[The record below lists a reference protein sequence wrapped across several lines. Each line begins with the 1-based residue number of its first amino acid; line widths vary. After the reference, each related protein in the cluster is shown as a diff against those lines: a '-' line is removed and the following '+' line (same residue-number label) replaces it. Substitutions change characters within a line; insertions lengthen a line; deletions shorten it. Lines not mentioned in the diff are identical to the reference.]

1 MKSDSTTEVRDA
13 SYMLPVI
20 PLPGKVIFPGSNT
33 PLNVVRK
40 TGVLAVKHA
49 LEADKV
55 VLLLNQ
61 KNKDTDSPS
70 MEDFHAVGTIADVV
84 DSYDPGDDSIRIAV
98 EGSSRGEVL
107 KLVEDDGF
115 FLAEVRIPDEESL
128 SPEDANSLMRKA
140 IKRLER
146 YVRTGK
152 QSSSETLVIVRKEVD
167 PGKLADYIASS
178 IIGSQSERLQQVLD
192 TVDPIERIR
201 LVNQFLDEELDVL
214 ELDRK
219 IDSKVRK
226 SIEKTHKEF
235 YLQEKMKEIQKEL
248 GRGDNP
254 SEIEELREKIEKA
267 NASEEAKEKAEKELN
282 RLQQM
287 PPMSAEFGVIRTY
300 LDWILSLPWDERTTS
315 KFNIQQAEEIL
326 NEDHYGLEKPK
337 ERILEYLAVM
347 KLVEKVKGPILCF
360 VGPPGVGKTSLGK
373 SVARSTDRN
382 FIRMSLGGVRDESE
396 IRGHRRTYIGSMPGR
411 IIQGICDAKS
421 KNPLFLLDEIDKMG
435 SDFRGDPAS
444 ALLEVLDPE
453 QNDTF
458 RDHYLDVAFDLSE
471 VMFIT
476 TANTKM
482 SIPPPLLDRMEVI
495 ELAGYTEYEK
505 SRIANQFLIPK
516 QVESHG
522 LKQDSLSFS
531 DTAISQIINKY
542 TREAG
547 VRNLEREVTAICR
560 RVAKKIAVSDDESEQ
575 SQIDLDN
582 LQFQIDLDNL
592 TDYLGPEKFTR
603 RKAEEHDEI
612 GVATGMVYT
621 QVGGDIIAIEAT
633 TMRGK
638 GDLTLT
644 GQLGDV
650 MKESAQTALAYI
662 QSRSEALDLPDDF
675 NFSDNSIHIHVPEGA
690 VPKEGP
696 SAGIT
701 IATAMISALTGKE
714 VRSDIAMTG
723 EITLRGRVLPIGG
736 LKEKVLAAH
745 RNNIGNVIIPE
756 ENDKDLSEIPEE
768 ILGGLHFHKVED
780 MAQVLDLAF
789 RKSNASGQVSSN

>member
-1 MKSDSTTEVRDA
+1 MKSDSAIEVRDA
-13 SYMLPVI
+13 SFTLPVI
-20 PLPGKVIFPGSNT
+20 PLPGKVIFPGLNT
-33 PLNVVRK
+33 PLNVVRE
-40 TGVLAVKHA
+40 TGVLAVKYA
-49 LEADKV
+49 LDTDRV

-61 KNKDTDSPS
+61 KNKDTESPS

-107 KLVEDDGF
+107 KLVEDNGF
-115 FLAEVRIPDEESL
+115 FSAEVCVPA
-128 SPEDANSLMRKA
+128 EDSSSSDDASSLMRKA
-140 IKRLER
+140 IKLLER
-146 YVRTGK
+146 YVRISK
-152 QSSSETLVIVRKEVD
+152 QSSSEALVIVRKEVD
-167 PGKLADYIASS
+167 PGKLADYIASL

-192 TVDPIERIR
+192 TIDPIERIR
-201 LVNQFLDEELDVL
+201 LVNQFLDEELDIL

-254 SEIEELREKIEKA
+254 SEIDDLREQIEKA
-267 NASEEAKEKAEKELN
+267 DMSEEAKEKSEKELN

-300 LDWILSLPWDERTTS
+300 LDWILSLPWDKRTTS
-315 KFNIQQAEEIL
+315 KFDIQQAEEIL

-347 KLVEKVKGPILCF
+347 KLVDKVKGPILCF

-421 KNPLFLLDEIDKMG
+421 KNPLFLLDEVDKMG

-458 RDHYLDVAFDLSE
+458 RDHYLDTAFDLSE

-482 SIPPPLLDRMEVI
+482 SIPPPLLDRMEII

-505 SRIANQFLIPK
+505 SKIANQFLIPK

-522 LKQDSLSFS
+522 LRKDSVSFS
-531 DTAISQIINKY
+531 DTSISEIINKY

-547 VRNLEREVTAICR
+547 VRNLEREVTTVCR
-560 RVAKKIAVSDDESEQ
+560 RVAKKIAVGNDKSEQ
-575 SQIDLDN
+575 FPVDS
-582 LQFQIDLDNL
+582 DNL

-662 QSRSEALDLPDDF
+662 QSRSKSLNLPDDY

-768 ILGGLHFHKVED
+768 IRGGLRFHKVD
-780 MAQVLDLAF
+780 HMTQVLDLAF

>member
-1 MKSDSTTEVRDA
+1 MKSDSAIEVRDA
-13 SYMLPVI
+13 SFTLPVI
-20 PLPGKVIFPGSNT
+20 PLPGKVIFPGLNT
-33 PLNVVRK
+33 PLNVVRE
-40 TGVLAVKHA
+40 TGVLAVKYA
-49 LEADKV
+49 LDTDRV

-61 KNKDTDSPS
+61 KNKDTESPS

-107 KLVEDDGF
+107 KLVEDNGF
-115 FLAEVRIPDEESL
+115 FSAEVRVPA
-128 SPEDANSLMRKA
+128 EDSSSSDDASSLMRKA
-140 IKRLER
+140 IKLLER
-146 YVRTGK
+146 YVRTSK
-152 QSSSETLVIVRKEVD
+152 QSSSEALVVVRKEVD
-167 PGKLADYIASS
+167 PGKLADYIASL

-192 TVDPIERIR
+192 TIDPIERIR
-201 LVNQFLDEELDVL
+201 LVNQFLDEELDIL

-254 SEIEELREKIEKA
+254 SEIDDLREQIEKA
-267 NASEEAKEKAEKELN
+267 DMSEEAKEKSEKELN

-300 LDWILSLPWDERTTS
+300 LDWILSLPWDKRTTS
-315 KFNIQQAEEIL
+315 KFDIQQAEEIL

-347 KLVEKVKGPILCF
+347 KLVDKVKGPILCF

-421 KNPLFLLDEIDKMG
+421 KNPLFLLDEVDKMG

-458 RDHYLDVAFDLSE
+458 RDHYLDTAFDLSE

-482 SIPPPLLDRMEVI
+482 SIPPPLLDRMEII

-522 LKQDSLSFS
+522 LRKDSVSFS
-531 DTAISQIINKY
+531 DTSISEIINKY

-547 VRNLEREVTAICR
+547 VRNLEREVTTVCR
-560 RVAKKIAVSDDESEQ
+560 RVAKKIAVGNDKSEQ
-575 SQIDLDN
+575 
-582 LQFQIDLDNL
+582 FQVDSDNL

-662 QSRSEALDLPDDF
+662 QSRSESLDLPDDY

-745 RNNIGNVIIPE
+745 RNNIGHVIIPE

-768 ILGGLHFHKVED
+768 IRGGLHFHKVD
-780 MAQVLDLAF
+780 HMTQVLDLAF

>member
-1 MKSDSTTEVRDA
+1 MTSDSAIEVRDA
-13 SYMLPVI
+13 SYTLPVI

-33 PLNVVRK
+33 PLNVVRE
-40 TGVLAVKHA
+40 TGVLAVKYA
-49 LEADKV
+49 LDTDRV

-61 KNKDTDSPS
+61 KNKDTESPS

-107 KLVEDDGF
+107 KLVEDNGF
-115 FLAEVRIPDEESL
+115 FSAEVWVPA
-128 SPEDANSLMRKA
+128 EDSSSSDDASSLMRKA
-140 IKRLER
+140 IKLLER
-146 YVRTGK
+146 YVRTSK
-152 QSSSETLVIVRKEVD
+152 QSSSEALVVVRKEVD
-167 PGKLADYIASS
+167 PGKLADYIASL

-192 TVDPIERIR
+192 TIDPIERIR
-201 LVNQFLDEELDVL
+201 LVNQFLDEELDIL

-254 SEIEELREKIEKA
+254 SEIEDLREQIEKA
-267 NASEEAKEKAEKELN
+267 DMSEEAKEKAEKELN

-300 LDWILSLPWDERTTS
+300 LDWILSLPWDKRTTS
-315 KFNIQQAEEIL
+315 KFDIQQAEEIL

-347 KLVEKVKGPILCF
+347 KLVDKVKGPILCF

-421 KNPLFLLDEIDKMG
+421 KNPLFLLDEVDKMG

-444 ALLEVLDPE
+444 ALLEVLDHE

-458 RDHYLDVAFDLSE
+458 RDHYLDIAFDLSE

-482 SIPPPLLDRMEVI
+482 SIPPPLLDRMEII

-522 LKQDSLSFS
+522 LRKDSVSFS
-531 DTAISQIINKY
+531 DTSISEIINKY

-547 VRNLEREVTAICR
+547 VRNLEREVTTVCR
-560 RVAKKIAVSDDESEQ
+560 RVAKKIAVGNDKSEQ
-575 SQIDLDN
+575 
-582 LQFQIDLDNL
+582 FQVDSDNL

-603 RKAEEHDEI
+603 RKAEENDEI

-662 QSRSEALDLPDDF
+662 QSRSEFLDLPDDY

-701 IATAMISALTGKE
+701 IAIAMISALTGKE

-768 ILGGLHFHKVED
+768 IRGGLHFYKVD
-780 MAQVLDLAF
+780 HMTQVLDLAF

>member
-1 MKSDSTTEVRDA
+1 MKSDSAIEVRDA
-13 SYMLPVI
+13 SYTLPVI
-20 PLPGKVIFPGSNT
+20 PLPGKVIFPGLNT
-33 PLNVVRK
+33 PLNVVRE
-40 TGVLAVKHA
+40 TGVLAVKYA
-49 LEADKV
+49 LDTDRV

-61 KNKDTDSPS
+61 KNKDTESPS

-107 KLVEDDGF
+107 KLVEDNGF
-115 FLAEVRIPDEESL
+115 FSAEVCVPA
-128 SPEDANSLMRKA
+128 EDSSSSDDASSLMRKA
-140 IKRLER
+140 IKLLER
-146 YVRTGK
+146 YVRISK
-152 QSSSETLVIVRKEVD
+152 QSSSEALVIVRKEVD
-167 PGKLADYIASS
+167 PGKLADYIASL

-192 TVDPIERIR
+192 TIDPIERIR
-201 LVNQFLDEELDVL
+201 LVNQFLDEELDIL

-254 SEIEELREKIEKA
+254 SEIEDLREQIEKA
-267 NASEEAKEKAEKELN
+267 DMSEEAKEKSEKELN

-300 LDWILSLPWDERTTS
+300 LDWILSLPWDKRTTS
-315 KFNIQQAEEIL
+315 KFDIQQAEEIL

-347 KLVEKVKGPILCF
+347 KLVDKVKGPILCF

-421 KNPLFLLDEIDKMG
+421 KNPLFLLDEVDKMG

-458 RDHYLDVAFDLSE
+458 RDHYLDTAFDLSE

-482 SIPPPLLDRMEVI
+482 SIPPPLLDRMEII

-522 LKQDSLSFS
+522 LRKDSVSFS
-531 DTAISQIINKY
+531 DTSISEIINKY

-547 VRNLEREVTAICR
+547 VRNLEREVTTVCR
-560 RVAKKIAVSDDESEQ
+560 RVAKKIAVGNDKSEQ
-575 SQIDLDN
+575 
-582 LQFQIDLDNL
+582 FPVDLDNL

-662 QSRSEALDLPDDF
+662 QSRSKSLNLPDDY

-768 ILGGLHFHKVED
+768 IRGGLRFHKVD
-780 MAQVLDLAF
+780 HMTQVLDLAF

>member
-1 MKSDSTTEVRDA
+1 SGFFSAEVSVPAEDSSSSDDA
-13 SYMLPVI
+13 S
-20 PLPGKVIFPGSNT
+20 
-33 PLNVVRK
+33 
-40 TGVLAVKHA
+40 
-49 LEADKV
+49 
-55 VLLLNQ
+55 
-61 KNKDTDSPS
+61 
-70 MEDFHAVGTIADVV
+70 
-84 DSYDPGDDSIRIAV
+84 
-98 EGSSRGEVL
+98 
-107 KLVEDDGF
+107 
-115 FLAEVRIPDEESL
+115 
-128 SPEDANSLMRKA
+128 SLMRKA
-140 IKRLER
+140 IKLLER
-146 YVRTGK
+146 YVRTSK
-152 QSSSETLVIVRKEVD
+152 QSSSEALVIVRKEVD
-167 PGKLADYIASS
+167 PGKLADYIAGL

-192 TVDPIERIR
+192 TIDPIERIR
-201 LVNQFLDEELDVL
+201 LVNQFLDEELDIL

-254 SEIEELREKIEKA
+254 SEIDDLREQIEKA
-267 NASEEAKEKAEKELN
+267 DMSEEAKEKSEKELN

-300 LDWILSLPWDERTTS
+300 LDWILSLPWDKRTTS
-315 KFNIQQAEEIL
+315 KFDIQQAEEIL

-347 KLVEKVKGPILCF
+347 KLVDKVKGPILCF

-421 KNPLFLLDEIDKMG
+421 KNPLFLLDEVDKMG

-458 RDHYLDVAFDLSE
+458 RDHYLDTAFDLSE

-482 SIPPPLLDRMEVI
+482 SIPPPLLDRMEII

-505 SRIANQFLIPK
+505 SKIANQFLIPK

-522 LKQDSLSFS
+522 LRKDSVSFS
-531 DTAISQIINKY
+531 DTSISEIINKY

-547 VRNLEREVTAICR
+547 VRNLEREVTTVCR
-560 RVAKKIAVSDDESEQ
+560 RVAKKIAVGNDKSEQ
-575 SQIDLDN
+575 
-582 LQFQIDLDNL
+582 FPVDLDNL

-662 QSRSEALDLPDDF
+662 QSRSESLDLPDDY

-745 RNNIGNVIIPE
+745 RNNIGHVIIPE

-768 ILGGLHFHKVED
+768 IRGGLHFHKVD
-780 MAQVLDLAF
+780 HMTQVLDLAF

>member
-1 MKSDSTTEVRDA
+1 MKSDSAIEVRDA
-13 SYMLPVI
+13 SYTLPVI
-20 PLPGKVIFPGSNT
+20 PLPGKVIFPGLNT
-33 PLNVVRK
+33 PLNVVRE
-40 TGVLAVKHA
+40 TGVLAVKYA
-49 LEADKV
+49 LDTDRV

-61 KNKDTDSPS
+61 KNKDTESPS

-107 KLVEDDGF
+107 KLVEDSGF
-115 FLAEVRIPDEESL
+115 FSAEVSVPA
-128 SPEDANSLMRKA
+128 EDSSSSDDASSLMRKA
-140 IKRLER
+140 IKLLER
-146 YVRTGK
+146 YVRISK
-152 QSSSETLVIVRKEVD
+152 QSSSEALVIVRKEVD
-167 PGKLADYIASS
+167 PGKLADYIASL

-192 TVDPIERIR
+192 TIDPIERIR
-201 LVNQFLDEELDVL
+201 LVNQFLDEELDIL

-254 SEIEELREKIEKA
+254 SEIEDLREQIEKA
-267 NASEEAKEKAEKELN
+267 DMSEEAKEKSEKELN

-300 LDWILSLPWDERTTS
+300 LDWILSLPWDKRTTS
-315 KFNIQQAEEIL
+315 KFDIQQAEEIL

-347 KLVEKVKGPILCF
+347 KLVDKVKGPILCF

-421 KNPLFLLDEIDKMG
+421 KNPLFLLDEVDKMG

-458 RDHYLDVAFDLSE
+458 RDHYLDTAFDLSE

-482 SIPPPLLDRMEVI
+482 SIPPPLLDRMEII

-522 LKQDSLSFS
+522 LRKDSVSFS
-531 DTAISQIINKY
+531 DTSISEIINKY

-547 VRNLEREVTAICR
+547 VRNLEREVTTVCR
-560 RVAKKIAVSDDESEQ
+560 RVAKKIAVGNDKSEQ
-575 SQIDLDN
+575 
-582 LQFQIDLDNL
+582 FPVDLDNL

-662 QSRSEALDLPDDF
+662 QSRSKSLNLPDDY

-768 ILGGLHFHKVED
+768 IRGGLRFHKVD
-780 MAQVLDLAF
+780 HMTQVLDLAF

>member
-1 MKSDSTTEVRDA
+1 MKSDSAIEVRDA
-13 SYMLPVI
+13 SFTLPVI
-20 PLPGKVIFPGSNT
+20 PLPGKVIFPGLNT
-33 PLNVVRK
+33 PLNVVRE
-40 TGVLAVKHA
+40 TGVLAVKYA
-49 LEADKV
+49 LDTDRV

-61 KNKDTDSPS
+61 KNKDTESPS

-107 KLVEDDGF
+107 KLVEESGF
-115 FLAEVRIPDEESL
+115 FSAEVSVPA
-128 SPEDANSLMRKA
+128 EDSSSSDDASSLMRKA
-140 IKRLER
+140 IKLLER
-146 YVRTGK
+146 YVRISK
-152 QSSSETLVIVRKEVD
+152 QSSSEALVIVRKEVD
-167 PGKLADYIASS
+167 PGKLADYIASL

-192 TVDPIERIR
+192 TIDPIERIR
-201 LVNQFLDEELDVL
+201 LVNQFLDEELDIL

-254 SEIEELREKIEKA
+254 SEIEDLREQIEKA
-267 NASEEAKEKAEKELN
+267 DMSEEAKEKSEKELN

-300 LDWILSLPWDERTTS
+300 LDWILSLPWDKRTTS
-315 KFNIQQAEEIL
+315 KFDIQQAEEIL

-347 KLVEKVKGPILCF
+347 KLVDKVKGPILCF

-421 KNPLFLLDEIDKMG
+421 KNPLFLLDEVDKMG

-458 RDHYLDVAFDLSE
+458 RDHYLDTAFDLSE

-482 SIPPPLLDRMEVI
+482 SIPPPLLDRMEII

-505 SRIANQFLIPK
+505 SKIANQFLIPK

-522 LKQDSLSFS
+522 LRKDSVSFS
-531 DTAISQIINKY
+531 DTSISEIINKY

-547 VRNLEREVTAICR
+547 VRNLEREVTTVCR
-560 RVAKKIAVSDDESEQ
+560 RVAKKIAVGNDKSEQ
-575 SQIDLDN
+575 FPVDS
-582 LQFQIDLDNL
+582 DNL

-662 QSRSEALDLPDDF
+662 QSRSKSLDLPDDY

-745 RNNIGNVIIPE
+745 RNNIGHVIIPE

-768 ILGGLHFHKVED
+768 IRGGLRFHKVD
-780 MAQVLDLAF
+780 HMTQVLDLAF
-789 RKSNASGQVSSN
+789 RKGNASGQVSSN

>member
-1 MKSDSTTEVRDA
+1 MKSDSAIEVRDA
-13 SYMLPVI
+13 SFTLPVI
-20 PLPGKVIFPGSNT
+20 PLPGKVIFPGLNT
-33 PLNVVRK
+33 PLNVVRE
-40 TGVLAVKHA
+40 TGVLAVKYA
-49 LEADKV
+49 LDTDRV

-61 KNKDTDSPS
+61 KNKDTESPS

-107 KLVEDDGF
+107 KLVEDNGF
-115 FLAEVRIPDEESL
+115 FSAEVCVPA
-128 SPEDANSLMRKA
+128 EDSSSSDDASSLMRKA
-140 IKRLER
+140 IKLLER
-146 YVRTGK
+146 YVRISK
-152 QSSSETLVIVRKEVD
+152 QSSSEALVIVRKEVD
-167 PGKLADYIASS
+167 PGKLADYIAGL

-192 TVDPIERIR
+192 TIDPIERIR
-201 LVNQFLDEELDVL
+201 LVNQFLDEELDIL

-254 SEIEELREKIEKA
+254 SEIEDLREQIEKA
-267 NASEEAKEKAEKELN
+267 DMSEEAKEKSEKELN

-300 LDWILSLPWDERTTS
+300 LDWILSLPWDKRTTS
-315 KFNIQQAEEIL
+315 KFDIQQAEEIL

-347 KLVEKVKGPILCF
+347 KLVDKVKGPILCF

-421 KNPLFLLDEIDKMG
+421 KNPLFLLDEVDKMG

-458 RDHYLDVAFDLSE
+458 RDHYLDTAFDLSE

-482 SIPPPLLDRMEVI
+482 SIPPPLLDRMEII

-505 SRIANQFLIPK
+505 SKIANQFLIPK

-522 LKQDSLSFS
+522 LRKDSVSFS
-531 DTAISQIINKY
+531 DTSISEIINKY

-547 VRNLEREVTAICR
+547 VRNLEREVTTVCR
-560 RVAKKIAVSDDESEQ
+560 RVAKKIAVGNDKSEQ
-575 SQIDLDN
+575 FPVDS
-582 LQFQIDLDNL
+582 DNL

-662 QSRSEALDLPDDF
+662 QSRSKSLNLPDDY

-745 RNNIGNVIIPE
+745 RNNIDNVIIPE

-768 ILGGLHFHKVED
+768 IRGGLRFHKVD
-780 MAQVLDLAF
+780 HMTQVLDLAF

>member
-1 MKSDSTTEVRDA
+1 MKSDSAIEVRDA
-13 SYMLPVI
+13 SFTLPVI
-20 PLPGKVIFPGSNT
+20 PLPGKVIFPGLNT
-33 PLNVVRK
+33 PLNVVRE
-40 TGVLAVKHA
+40 TGVLAVKYA
-49 LEADKV
+49 LDTDRV

-61 KNKDTDSPS
+61 KNKDTESPS

-107 KLVEDDGF
+107 KLVEDNGF
-115 FLAEVRIPDEESL
+115 FSAEVCVPA
-128 SPEDANSLMRKA
+128 EDSSSSDDASSLMRKA
-140 IKRLER
+140 IKLLER
-146 YVRTGK
+146 YVRISK
-152 QSSSETLVIVRKEVD
+152 QSSSEALVIVRKEVD
-167 PGKLADYIASS
+167 PGKLADYIASL

-192 TVDPIERIR
+192 TIDPIERIR
-201 LVNQFLDEELDVL
+201 LVNQFLDEELDIL

-254 SEIEELREKIEKA
+254 SEIEDLREQIEKA
-267 NASEEAKEKAEKELN
+267 DMSEEAKEKSEKELN

-300 LDWILSLPWDERTTS
+300 LDWILSLPWDKRTTS
-315 KFNIQQAEEIL
+315 KFDIQQAEEIL

-347 KLVEKVKGPILCF
+347 KLVDKVKGPILCF

-421 KNPLFLLDEIDKMG
+421 KNPLFLLDEVDKMG

-458 RDHYLDVAFDLSE
+458 RDHYLDTAFDLSE

-482 SIPPPLLDRMEVI
+482 SIPPPLLDRMEII

-505 SRIANQFLIPK
+505 SKIANQFLIPK

-522 LKQDSLSFS
+522 LRKDSVSFS
-531 DTAISQIINKY
+531 DTSISEIINKY

-547 VRNLEREVTAICR
+547 VRNLEREVTTVCR
-560 RVAKKIAVSDDESEQ
+560 RVAKKIAVGNDKSEQ
-575 SQIDLDN
+575 
-582 LQFQIDLDNL
+582 FPVDLDNL

-662 QSRSEALDLPDDF
+662 QSRSKSLDLPDDY

-745 RNNIGNVIIPE
+745 RNNIDNVIIPE

-768 ILGGLHFHKVED
+768 IRGGLHFHKVD
-780 MAQVLDLAF
+780 HMTQVLDLAF

>member
-1 MKSDSTTEVRDA
+1 VPAEDSSSSDDA
-13 SYMLPVI
+13 S
-20 PLPGKVIFPGSNT
+20 
-33 PLNVVRK
+33 
-40 TGVLAVKHA
+40 
-49 LEADKV
+49 
-55 VLLLNQ
+55 
-61 KNKDTDSPS
+61 
-70 MEDFHAVGTIADVV
+70 
-84 DSYDPGDDSIRIAV
+84 
-98 EGSSRGEVL
+98 
-107 KLVEDDGF
+107 
-115 FLAEVRIPDEESL
+115 
-128 SPEDANSLMRKA
+128 SLMRKA
-140 IKRLER
+140 IKLLER
-146 YVRTGK
+146 YVRTSK
-152 QSSSETLVIVRKEVD
+152 QSSSEALVIVRKEVD
-167 PGKLADYIASS
+167 PGKLADYIAGL

-192 TVDPIERIR
+192 TIDPIERIR
-201 LVNQFLDEELDVL
+201 LVNQFLDEELDIL

-254 SEIEELREKIEKA
+254 SEIEDLREQIEKA
-267 NASEEAKEKAEKELN
+267 DMSEEAKEKSEKELN

-300 LDWILSLPWDERTTS
+300 LDWILSLPWDKRTTS
-315 KFNIQQAEEIL
+315 KFDIQQAEEIL

-347 KLVEKVKGPILCF
+347 KLVDKVKGPILCF

-421 KNPLFLLDEIDKMG
+421 KNPLFLLDEVDKMG

-458 RDHYLDVAFDLSE
+458 RDHYLDTAFDLSE

-482 SIPPPLLDRMEVI
+482 SIPPPLLDRMEII

-505 SRIANQFLIPK
+505 SKIANQFLIPK

-522 LKQDSLSFS
+522 LRKDSVSFS
-531 DTAISQIINKY
+531 DTSISEIINKY

-547 VRNLEREVTAICR
+547 VRNLEREVTTVCR
-560 RVAKKIAVSDDESEQ
+560 RVAKKIAVGNDKSEQ
-575 SQIDLDN
+575 
-582 LQFQIDLDNL
+582 FPVDLDNL

-662 QSRSEALDLPDDF
+662 QSRSKSLDLPDDY

-701 IATAMISALTGKE
+701 IAIAMISALTGKE
-714 VRSDIAMTG
+714 VRSDTAMTG

-745 RNNIGNVIIPE
+745 RNNIGHVIIPE

-768 ILGGLHFHKVED
+768 IRGGLHFHKVD
-780 MAQVLDLAF
+780 HMTQVLDLAF

>member
-1 MKSDSTTEVRDA
+1 MKSDSAIEVRDA
-13 SYMLPVI
+13 SYTLPVI
-20 PLPGKVIFPGSNT
+20 PLPGKVIFPGLNT
-33 PLNVVRK
+33 PLNVVRE
-40 TGVLAVKHA
+40 TGVLAVKYA
-49 LEADKV
+49 LDTDRV

-61 KNKDTDSPS
+61 KNKDTESPS

-107 KLVEDDGF
+107 KLVEESGF
-115 FLAEVRIPDEESL
+115 FSAEVSVPA
-128 SPEDANSLMRKA
+128 EDSSSSDDASSLMRKA
-140 IKRLER
+140 IKLLER
-146 YVRTGK
+146 YVRISK
-152 QSSSETLVIVRKEVD
+152 QSSSEALVIVRKEVD
-167 PGKLADYIASS
+167 PGKLADYIASL

-192 TVDPIERIR
+192 TIDPIERIR
-201 LVNQFLDEELDVL
+201 LVNQFLDEELDIL

-254 SEIEELREKIEKA
+254 SEIEDLREQIEKA
-267 NASEEAKEKAEKELN
+267 DMSEEAKEKSEKELN

-300 LDWILSLPWDERTTS
+300 LDWILSLPWDKRTTS
-315 KFNIQQAEEIL
+315 KFDIQQAEEIL

-347 KLVEKVKGPILCF
+347 KLVDKVKGPILCF

-421 KNPLFLLDEIDKMG
+421 KNPLFLLDEVDKMG

-458 RDHYLDVAFDLSE
+458 RDHYLDTAFDLSE

-482 SIPPPLLDRMEVI
+482 SIPPPLLDRMEII

-505 SRIANQFLIPK
+505 SKIANQFLIPK

-522 LKQDSLSFS
+522 LRKDSVSFS
-531 DTAISQIINKY
+531 DTSISEIINKY

-547 VRNLEREVTAICR
+547 VRNLEREVTTVCR
-560 RVAKKIAVSDDESEQ
+560 RVAKKIAVGNDKSEQ
-575 SQIDLDN
+575 FPVDS
-582 LQFQIDLDNL
+582 DNL

-662 QSRSEALDLPDDF
+662 QSRSKSLDLPDDY

-745 RNNIGNVIIPE
+745 RNNIGHVIIPE

-768 ILGGLHFHKVED
+768 IRGGLRFHKVD
-780 MAQVLDLAF
+780 HMTQVLDLAF
-789 RKSNASGQVSSN
+789 RKGNASGQVSSN

>member
-1 MKSDSTTEVRDA
+1 MTSDSAIEVRDA
-13 SYMLPVI
+13 SYTLPVI

-33 PLNVVRK
+33 PLNVVRE
-40 TGVLAVKHA
+40 TGVLAVKYA
-49 LEADKV
+49 LDTDRV

-61 KNKDTDSPS
+61 KNKDTESPS

-107 KLVEDDGF
+107 KLVEDNGF
-115 FLAEVRIPDEESL
+115 FSAEVWVPA
-128 SPEDANSLMRKA
+128 EDSSSSDDASSLMRKA
-140 IKRLER
+140 IKLLER
-146 YVRTGK
+146 YVRTSK
-152 QSSSETLVIVRKEVD
+152 QSSSEALVVVRKEVD
-167 PGKLADYIASS
+167 PGKLADYIASL

-192 TVDPIERIR
+192 TIDPIERIR
-201 LVNQFLDEELDVL
+201 LVNQFLDEELDIL

-254 SEIEELREKIEKA
+254 SEIEDLREQIEKA
-267 NASEEAKEKAEKELN
+267 DMSEEAKEKAEKELN

-300 LDWILSLPWDERTTS
+300 LDWILSLPWDKRTTS
-315 KFNIQQAEEIL
+315 KFDIQQAEEIL

-347 KLVEKVKGPILCF
+347 KLVDKVKGPILCF

-421 KNPLFLLDEIDKMG
+421 KNPLFLLDEVDKMG
-435 SDFRGDPAS
+435 NDFRGDPAS

-458 RDHYLDVAFDLSE
+458 RDHYLDIAFDLSE

-482 SIPPPLLDRMEVI
+482 SIPPPLLDRMEII

-522 LKQDSLSFS
+522 LRKDSVSFS
-531 DTAISQIINKY
+531 DTSISEIINKY

-547 VRNLEREVTAICR
+547 VRNLEREVTTVCR
-560 RVAKKIAVSDDESEQ
+560 RVAKKIAVGNDKSEQ
-575 SQIDLDN
+575 
-582 LQFQIDLDNL
+582 FQVDSDNL

-662 QSRSEALDLPDDF
+662 QSRSEFLDLPDDY

-701 IATAMISALTGKE
+701 IAIAMISALTGKE

-768 ILGGLHFHKVED
+768 IRGGLHFYKVD
-780 MAQVLDLAF
+780 HMTQVLDLAF

>member
-1 MKSDSTTEVRDA
+1 MKSDSAIEVRDA
-13 SYMLPVI
+13 SYTLPVI
-20 PLPGKVIFPGSNT
+20 PLPGKVIFPGLNT
-33 PLNVVRK
+33 PLNVVRE
-40 TGVLAVKHA
+40 TGVLAVKYA
-49 LEADKV
+49 LDTDRV

-61 KNKDTDSPS
+61 KNKDTESPS

-107 KLVEDDGF
+107 KLVEDSGF
-115 FLAEVRIPDEESL
+115 FSAEVSVPA
-128 SPEDANSLMRKA
+128 EDSSSSDDASSLMRKA
-140 IKRLER
+140 IKLLER
-146 YVRTGK
+146 YVRISK
-152 QSSSETLVIVRKEVD
+152 QSSSEALVVVRKEVD
-167 PGKLADYIASS
+167 PGKLADYIAGL

-192 TVDPIERIR
+192 TIDPIERIR
-201 LVNQFLDEELDVL
+201 LVNQFLDEELDIL

-254 SEIEELREKIEKA
+254 SEIEDLREQIEKA
-267 NASEEAKEKAEKELN
+267 DMSEEAKEKSEKELN

-300 LDWILSLPWDERTTS
+300 LDWILSLPWDKRTTS
-315 KFNIQQAEEIL
+315 KFDIQQAEEIL

-347 KLVEKVKGPILCF
+347 KLVDKVKGPILCF

-421 KNPLFLLDEIDKMG
+421 KNPLFLLDEVDKMG

-458 RDHYLDVAFDLSE
+458 RDHYLDTAFDLSE

-482 SIPPPLLDRMEVI
+482 SIPPPLLDRMEII

-522 LKQDSLSFS
+522 LRKDSVSFS
-531 DTAISQIINKY
+531 DTSISEIINKY

-547 VRNLEREVTAICR
+547 VRNLEREVTTVCR
-560 RVAKKIAVSDDESEQ
+560 RVAKKIAVGNDKSEQ
-575 SQIDLDN
+575 FPVDS
-582 LQFQIDLDNL
+582 DNL

-662 QSRSEALDLPDDF
+662 QSRSESLDLPDDY

-745 RNNIGNVIIPE
+745 RNNIDNVIIPE

-768 ILGGLHFHKVED
+768 IRGGLRFHKVD
-780 MAQVLDLAF
+780 HMTQVLDLAF

>member
-1 MKSDSTTEVRDA
+1 MKSDSAIEVRDA
-13 SYMLPVI
+13 SFTLPVI
-20 PLPGKVIFPGSNT
+20 PLPGKVIFPGLNT
-33 PLNVVRK
+33 PLNVVRE
-40 TGVLAVKHA
+40 TGVLAVKYA
-49 LEADKV
+49 LDTDRV

-61 KNKDTDSPS
+61 KNKDTESPS
-70 MEDFHAVGTIADVV
+70 MEDFYAVGTIADVV

-107 KLVEDDGF
+107 KLVEDSGF
-115 FLAEVRIPDEESL
+115 FSAEVSVPA
-128 SPEDANSLMRKA
+128 EDSSSSDDASSLMRKA
-140 IKRLER
+140 IKLLER
-146 YVRTGK
+146 YVRISK
-152 QSSSETLVIVRKEVD
+152 QSSSEALVIVRKEVD
-167 PGKLADYIASS
+167 PGKLADYIASL

-192 TVDPIERIR
+192 TIDPIERIR
-201 LVNQFLDEELDVL
+201 LVNQFLDEELDIL

-254 SEIEELREKIEKA
+254 SEIEDLREQIEKA
-267 NASEEAKEKAEKELN
+267 DMSEEAKEKSEKELN

-300 LDWILSLPWDERTTS
+300 LDWILSLPWDKRTTS
-315 KFNIQQAEEIL
+315 KFDIQQAEEIL

-347 KLVEKVKGPILCF
+347 KLVDKVKGPILCF

-421 KNPLFLLDEIDKMG
+421 KNPLFLLDEVDKMG

-458 RDHYLDVAFDLSE
+458 RDHYLDTAFDLSE

-482 SIPPPLLDRMEVI
+482 SIPPPLLDRMEII

-505 SRIANQFLIPK
+505 SKIANQFLIPK

-522 LKQDSLSFS
+522 LRKDSVSFS
-531 DTAISQIINKY
+531 DTSISEIINKY

-547 VRNLEREVTAICR
+547 VRNLEREVTTVCR
-560 RVAKKIAVSDDESEQ
+560 RVAKKIAVGNDKSEQ
-575 SQIDLDN
+575 
-582 LQFQIDLDNL
+582 FPVDLDNL

-662 QSRSEALDLPDDF
+662 QSRSKSLDLPDDY

-745 RNNIGNVIIPE
+745 RNNIGHVIIPE

-768 ILGGLHFHKVED
+768 IRGGLRFHKVD
-780 MAQVLDLAF
+780 HMTQVLDLAF

>member
-1 MKSDSTTEVRDA
+1 MKSDSAIEVRDA
-13 SYMLPVI
+13 SYTLPVI
-20 PLPGKVIFPGSNT
+20 PLPGKVIFPGLNT
-33 PLNVVRK
+33 PLNVVRE
-40 TGVLAVKHA
+40 TGVLAVKYA
-49 LEADKV
+49 LDTDRV

-61 KNKDTDSPS
+61 KNKDTESPS

-107 KLVEDDGF
+107 KLVEESGF
-115 FLAEVRIPDEESL
+115 FSAEVSVPA
-128 SPEDANSLMRKA
+128 EDSSSSDDASSLMRKA
-140 IKRLER
+140 IKLLER
-146 YVRTGK
+146 YVRISK
-152 QSSSETLVIVRKEVD
+152 QSSSEALVIVRKEVD
-167 PGKLADYIASS
+167 PGKLADYIAGL

-192 TVDPIERIR
+192 TIDPIERIR
-201 LVNQFLDEELDVL
+201 LVNQFLDEELDIL

-254 SEIEELREKIEKA
+254 SEIEDLREQIEKA
-267 NASEEAKEKAEKELN
+267 NMSEEAKEKSEKELN

-300 LDWILSLPWDERTTS
+300 LDWILSLPWDKRTTS
-315 KFNIQQAEEIL
+315 KFDIQQAEEIL

-347 KLVEKVKGPILCF
+347 KLVDKVKGPILCF

-421 KNPLFLLDEIDKMG
+421 KNPLFLLDEVDKMG

-458 RDHYLDVAFDLSE
+458 RDHYLDTAFDLSE

-482 SIPPPLLDRMEVI
+482 SIPPPLLDRMEII

-505 SRIANQFLIPK
+505 SKIANQFLIPK

-522 LKQDSLSFS
+522 LKKDSVSFS
-531 DTAISQIINKY
+531 DTSISEIINKY

-547 VRNLEREVTAICR
+547 VRNLEREVTTVCR
-560 RVAKKIAVSDDESEQ
+560 RVAKKIAVGNDKSEQ
-575 SQIDLDN
+575 FPVDS
-582 LQFQIDLDNL
+582 DNL

-662 QSRSEALDLPDDF
+662 QSRSEFLDLPEDY

-701 IATAMISALTGKE
+701 IAIAMISALTGKE
-714 VRSDIAMTG
+714 VRSDTAMTG

-768 ILGGLHFHKVED
+768 IRGGLHFHKVD
-780 MAQVLDLAF
+780 HMTQVLDLAF

>member
-1 MKSDSTTEVRDA
+1 MKSDSAIEVRDA
-13 SYMLPVI
+13 SYTLPVI
-20 PLPGKVIFPGSNT
+20 PLPGKVIFPGLNT
-33 PLNVVRK
+33 PLNVVRE
-40 TGVLAVKHA
+40 TGVLAVKYA
-49 LEADKV
+49 LDTDRV

-61 KNKDTDSPS
+61 KNKDTESPS

-107 KLVEDDGF
+107 KLVEDSGF
-115 FLAEVRIPDEESL
+115 FSAEVSVPA
-128 SPEDANSLMRKA
+128 EDSSSSDDASSLMRKA
-140 IKRLER
+140 IKLLER
-146 YVRTGK
+146 YVRISK
-152 QSSSETLVIVRKEVD
+152 QSSSEALVIVRKEVD
-167 PGKLADYIASS
+167 PGKLADYIASL

-192 TVDPIERIR
+192 TIDPIERIR
-201 LVNQFLDEELDVL
+201 LVNQFLDEELDIL

-254 SEIEELREKIEKA
+254 SEIEDLREQIEKA
-267 NASEEAKEKAEKELN
+267 DMSEEAKEKSEKELN

-300 LDWILSLPWDERTTS
+300 LDWILSLPWDKRTTS
-315 KFNIQQAEEIL
+315 KFDIQQAEEIL

-347 KLVEKVKGPILCF
+347 KLVDKVKGPILCF

-421 KNPLFLLDEIDKMG
+421 KNPLFLLDEVDKMG

-458 RDHYLDVAFDLSE
+458 RDHYLDTAFDLSE

-482 SIPPPLLDRMEVI
+482 SIPPPLLDRMEII

-522 LKQDSLSFS
+522 LRKDSVSFS
-531 DTAISQIINKY
+531 DTSISEIINKY

-547 VRNLEREVTAICR
+547 VRNLEREVTTVCR
-560 RVAKKIAVSDDESEQ
+560 RVAKKIAVGNDKSEQ
-575 SQIDLDN
+575 FPVDS
-582 LQFQIDLDNL
+582 DNL

-662 QSRSEALDLPDDF
+662 QSRSKSLNLPDDY

-768 ILGGLHFHKVED
+768 IRGGLRFHKVD
-780 MAQVLDLAF
+780 HMTQVLDLAF

>member
-1 MKSDSTTEVRDA
+1 MEPDSTTEVRDA
-13 SYMLPVI
+13 SYMLPII

-33 PLNVVRK
+33 PLNVVRES
-40 TGVLAVKHA
+40 GVLAVKYA
-49 LEADKV
+49 LGTNKV

-61 KNKDTDSPS
+61 KNKDTESPS
-70 MEDFHAVGTIADVV
+70 MEDFYTVGTIADIV

-107 KLVEDDGF
+107 KLVEDEGV
-115 FLAEVRIPDEESL
+115 FLAEVRIPDEESS
-128 SPEDANSLMRKA
+128 SPDDASPLMRKA
-140 IKRLER
+140 IKLLER
-146 YVRTGK
+146 YIRTGK
-152 QSSSETLVIVRKEVD
+152 QSSSEALVVVRKEVD
-167 PGKLADYIASS
+167 PGKLADYIANS
-178 IIGSQSERLQQVLD
+178 IIGGQNERLQQILD
-192 TVDPIERIR
+192 TIDPIERIK
-201 LVNQFLDEELDVL
+201 LVNQFLDDELDVL

-254 SEIEELREKIEKA
+254 SEIDELREKIEKL

-300 LDWILSLPWDERTTS
+300 LDWILSLPWNERTTS

-411 IIQGICDAKS
+411 VIQGICDAKS

-516 QVESHG
+516 QIESHG
-522 LKQDSLSFS
+522 LKQNSLNLS
-531 DTAISQIINKY
+531 DATISQIINKY

-547 VRNLEREVTAICR
+547 VRNLEREVTTICR
-560 RVAKKIAVSDDESEQ
+560 RVAKKIAVDDNESE
-575 SQIDLDN
+575 
-582 LQFQIDLDNL
+582 QFQIDLDNL

-603 RKAEEHDEI
+603 RKAEESDEI

-768 ILGGLHFHKVED
+768 IRGGLHFHKVED

-789 RKSNASGQVSSN
+789 KKSNAPGQVSSN

>member
-1 MKSDSTTEVRDA
+1 MKSDSAIEVRDA
-13 SYMLPVI
+13 SFTLPVI
-20 PLPGKVIFPGSNT
+20 PLPGKVIFPGLNT
-33 PLNVVRK
+33 PLNVVRE
-40 TGVLAVKHA
+40 TGVLAVKYA
-49 LEADKV
+49 LDTDRV

-61 KNKDTDSPS
+61 KNKDTESPS

-107 KLVEDDGF
+107 KLVEDNGF
-115 FLAEVRIPDEESL
+115 FSAEVCVPA
-128 SPEDANSLMRKA
+128 EDSSSSDDASSLMRKA
-140 IKRLER
+140 IKLLER
-146 YVRTGK
+146 YVRASK
-152 QSSSETLVIVRKEVD
+152 QSSSEALVVVRKEVD
-167 PGKLADYIASS
+167 PGKLADYIASL

-192 TVDPIERIR
+192 TIDPIERIR
-201 LVNQFLDEELDVL
+201 LVNQFLDEELDIL

-254 SEIEELREKIEKA
+254 SEIEDLREQIEKA
-267 NASEEAKEKAEKELN
+267 DMSEEAKEKSEKELN

-300 LDWILSLPWDERTTS
+300 LDWILSLPWDKRTTS
-315 KFNIQQAEEIL
+315 KFDIQQAEEIL

-347 KLVEKVKGPILCF
+347 KLVDKVKGPILCF

-421 KNPLFLLDEIDKMG
+421 KNPLFLLDEVDKMG

-458 RDHYLDVAFDLSE
+458 RDHYLDTAFDLSE

-482 SIPPPLLDRMEVI
+482 SIPPPLLDRMEII

-522 LKQDSLSFS
+522 LRKDSVSFS
-531 DTAISQIINKY
+531 DTSISEIINKY

-547 VRNLEREVTAICR
+547 VRNLEREVTTVCR
-560 RVAKKIAVSDDESEQ
+560 RVAKKIAVGNDKSEQ
-575 SQIDLDN
+575 
-582 LQFQIDLDNL
+582 FPVDLDNL

-662 QSRSEALDLPDDF
+662 QSRSKSLNLPDDY

-701 IATAMISALTGKE
+701 IAIAMISALTGKE
-714 VRSDIAMTG
+714 VRSDTAMTG

-745 RNNIGNVIIPE
+745 RNNIDNVIIPE

-768 ILGGLHFHKVED
+768 IRGGLHFHKVD
-780 MAQVLDLAF
+780 HMTQVLDLAF

>member
-1 MKSDSTTEVRDA
+1 MKSDSAIEVRDA
-13 SYMLPVI
+13 SYTLPVI
-20 PLPGKVIFPGSNT
+20 PLPGKVIFPGLNT
-33 PLNVVRK
+33 PLNVVRE
-40 TGVLAVKHA
+40 TGVLAVKYA
-49 LEADKV
+49 LDTDRV

-61 KNKDTDSPS
+61 KNKDTESPS

-107 KLVEDDGF
+107 KLVEDSGF
-115 FLAEVRIPDEESL
+115 FSAEVSVPA
-128 SPEDANSLMRKA
+128 EDSSSSDDASSLMRKA
-140 IKRLER
+140 IKLLER
-146 YVRTGK
+146 YVRISK
-152 QSSSETLVIVRKEVD
+152 QSSSEALVIVRKEVD
-167 PGKLADYIASS
+167 PGKLADYIASL

-192 TVDPIERIR
+192 TIDPIERIR
-201 LVNQFLDEELDVL
+201 LVNQFLDEELDIL

-254 SEIEELREKIEKA
+254 SEIEDLREQIEKA
-267 NASEEAKEKAEKELN
+267 DMSEEAKEKSEKELN

-300 LDWILSLPWDERTTS
+300 LDWILSLPWDKRTTS
-315 KFNIQQAEEIL
+315 KFDIQQAEEIL

-347 KLVEKVKGPILCF
+347 KLVDKVKGPILCF

-421 KNPLFLLDEIDKMG
+421 KNPLFLLDEVDKMG

-458 RDHYLDVAFDLSE
+458 RDHYLDTAFDLSE

-482 SIPPPLLDRMEVI
+482 SIPPPLLDRMEII

-522 LKQDSLSFS
+522 LRKDSVSFS
-531 DTAISQIINKY
+531 DTSISEIINKY

-547 VRNLEREVTAICR
+547 VRNLEREVTTVCR
-560 RVAKKIAVSDDESEQ
+560 RVAKKIAVGNDKSEQ
-575 SQIDLDN
+575 
-582 LQFQIDLDNL
+582 FPVDLDNL

-662 QSRSEALDLPDDF
+662 QSRSKSLDLPDDY

-745 RNNIGNVIIPE
+745 RNNIGHVIIPE

-768 ILGGLHFHKVED
+768 IRGGLRFHKVD
-780 MAQVLDLAF
+780 HMTQVLDLAF

>member
-1 MKSDSTTEVRDA
+1 MEPDSTTEVRDA
-13 SYMLPVI
+13 SYMLPII

-33 PLNVVRK
+33 PLNVVRES
-40 TGVLAVKHA
+40 GVLAVKYA
-49 LEADKV
+49 LGTNKV

-61 KNKDTDSPS
+61 KNKDTESPS
-70 MEDFHAVGTIADVV
+70 MEDFYTVGTIADIV

-107 KLVEDDGF
+107 KLVEDEGV
-115 FLAEVRIPDEESL
+115 FLAEVRIPDEESS
-128 SPEDANSLMRKA
+128 SPDDASPLMRKA
-140 IKRLER
+140 IKLLER
-146 YVRTGK
+146 YIRTGK
-152 QSSSETLVIVRKEVD
+152 QSSSEALVVVRKEVD
-167 PGKLADYIASS
+167 PGKLADYIANS
-178 IIGSQSERLQQVLD
+178 IIGGQNERLQQILD
-192 TVDPIERIR
+192 TIDPIERIK
-201 LVNQFLDEELDVL
+201 LVNQFLDDELDVL

-254 SEIEELREKIEKA
+254 SEIDELREKIEKL

-300 LDWILSLPWDERTTS
+300 LDWILSLPWNERTTS

-411 IIQGICDAKS
+411 VIQGICDAKS

-516 QVESHG
+516 QIESHG
-522 LKQDSLSFS
+522 LKQNSLSLS
-531 DTAISQIINKY
+531 DATISQIINKY

-547 VRNLEREVTAICR
+547 VRNLEREVTTICR
-560 RVAKKIAVSDDESEQ
+560 RVAKKIAVDDNESE
-575 SQIDLDN
+575 
-582 LQFQIDLDNL
+582 QFQIDLDNL

-603 RKAEEHDEI
+603 RKAEESDEI

-768 ILGGLHFHKVED
+768 IRGGLHFHKVED

-789 RKSNASGQVSSN
+789 KKSNAPGQVSSN

>member
-1 MKSDSTTEVRDA
+1 
-13 SYMLPVI
+13 
-20 PLPGKVIFPGSNT
+20 
-33 PLNVVRK
+33 
-40 TGVLAVKHA
+40 
-49 LEADKV
+49 
-55 VLLLNQ
+55 
-61 KNKDTDSPS
+61 
-70 MEDFHAVGTIADVV
+70 
-84 DSYDPGDDSIRIAV
+84 
-98 EGSSRGEVL
+98 
-107 KLVEDDGF
+107 
-115 FLAEVRIPDEESL
+115 
-128 SPEDANSLMRKA
+128 
-140 IKRLER
+140 
-146 YVRTGK
+146 
-152 QSSSETLVIVRKEVD
+152 VRKEVD
-167 PGKLADYIASS
+167 PGKLADYIANS
-178 IIGSQSERLQQVLD
+178 IIGAQNERLQQILD
-192 TVDPIERIR
+192 TIDPIKRIK
-201 LVNQFLDEELDVL
+201 LVNQFLDDELDVL

-254 SEIEELREKIEKA
+254 SEIDELREKIEKL

-300 LDWILSLPWDERTTS
+300 LDWILSLPWNERTTS

-516 QVESHG
+516 QIESHG
-522 LKQDSLSFS
+522 LKQNSFNLS
-531 DTAISQIINKY
+531 DATISQIINKY

-547 VRNLEREVTAICR
+547 VRNLEREVTTICR
-560 RVAKKIAVSDDESEQ
+560 RVAKKNCS
-575 SQIDLDN
+575 
-582 LQFQIDLDNL
+582 
-592 TDYLGPEKFTR
+592 R
-603 RKAEEHDEI
+603 R
-612 GVATGMVYT
+612 
-621 QVGGDIIAIEAT
+621 
-633 TMRGK
+633 
-638 GDLTLT
+638 
-644 GQLGDV
+644 
-650 MKESAQTALAYI
+650 
-662 QSRSEALDLPDDF
+662 
-675 NFSDNSIHIHVPEGA
+675 
-690 VPKEGP
+690 
-696 SAGIT
+696 
-701 IATAMISALTGKE
+701 
-714 VRSDIAMTG
+714 
-723 EITLRGRVLPIGG
+723 
-736 LKEKVLAAH
+736 
-745 RNNIGNVIIPE
+745 
-756 ENDKDLSEIPEE
+756 
-768 ILGGLHFHKVED
+768 
-780 MAQVLDLAF
+780 
-789 RKSNASGQVSSN
+789 

>member
-1 MKSDSTTEVRDA
+1 MKSDSAIEVRDA
-13 SYMLPVI
+13 SYTLPVI
-20 PLPGKVIFPGSNT
+20 PLPGKVIFPGLNT
-33 PLNVVRK
+33 PLNVVRE
-40 TGVLAVKHA
+40 TGVLAVKYA
-49 LEADKV
+49 LDTDRV

-61 KNKDTDSPS
+61 KNKDTESPS

-107 KLVEDDGF
+107 KLVEDSGF
-115 FLAEVRIPDEESL
+115 FSAEVSVPA
-128 SPEDANSLMRKA
+128 EDSSSSDDASSLMRKA
-140 IKRLER
+140 IKLLER
-146 YVRTGK
+146 YVRTSK
-152 QSSSETLVIVRKEVD
+152 QSSSEALVVVRKEVD
-167 PGKLADYIASS
+167 PGKLADYIASL

-192 TVDPIERIR
+192 TIDPIERIR
-201 LVNQFLDEELDVL
+201 LVNQFLDEELDIL

-254 SEIEELREKIEKA
+254 SEIEDLREQIEKA
-267 NASEEAKEKAEKELN
+267 DMSEEAKEKSEKELN

-300 LDWILSLPWDERTTS
+300 LDWILSLPWDKRTTS
-315 KFNIQQAEEIL
+315 KFDIQQAEEIL

-347 KLVEKVKGPILCF
+347 KLVDKVKGPILCF

-421 KNPLFLLDEIDKMG
+421 KNPLFLLDEVDKMG

-458 RDHYLDVAFDLSE
+458 RDHYLDTAFDLSE

-482 SIPPPLLDRMEVI
+482 SIPPPLLDRMEII

-505 SRIANQFLIPK
+505 SKIANQFLIPK

-522 LKQDSLSFS
+522 LRKDSVSFS
-531 DTAISQIINKY
+531 DTSISEIINKY

-547 VRNLEREVTAICR
+547 VRNLEREVTTVCR
-560 RVAKKIAVSDDESEQ
+560 RVAKKIAVGNDKSEQ
-575 SQIDLDN
+575 
-582 LQFQIDLDNL
+582 FPVDLDNL

-662 QSRSEALDLPDDF
+662 QSRSKSLDLPDDY

-701 IATAMISALTGKE
+701 IAIAMISALTGKE

-745 RNNIGNVIIPE
+745 RNNIDNVIIPE

-768 ILGGLHFHKVED
+768 IRGGLHFHKVD
-780 MAQVLDLAF
+780 HMTQVLDLAF

>member
-1 MKSDSTTEVRDA
+1 MKSDSAIEVRDA
-13 SYMLPVI
+13 SYTLPVI
-20 PLPGKVIFPGSNT
+20 PLPGKVIFPGLNT
-33 PLNVVRK
+33 PLNVVRE
-40 TGVLAVKHA
+40 TGVLAVKYA
-49 LEADKV
+49 LDTDRV

-61 KNKDTDSPS
+61 KNKDTESPS

-107 KLVEDDGF
+107 KLVEDSGF
-115 FLAEVRIPDEESL
+115 FSAEVSVPA
-128 SPEDANSLMRKA
+128 EDSSSSDDASSLMRKA
-140 IKRLER
+140 IKLLER
-146 YVRTGK
+146 YVRISK
-152 QSSSETLVIVRKEVD
+152 QSSSEALVIVRKEVD
-167 PGKLADYIASS
+167 PGKLADYIASL

-192 TVDPIERIR
+192 TIDPIERIR
-201 LVNQFLDEELDVL
+201 LVNQFLDEELDIL

-254 SEIEELREKIEKA
+254 SEIEDLREQIEKA
-267 NASEEAKEKAEKELN
+267 DMSEEAKEKSEKELN

-300 LDWILSLPWDERTTS
+300 LDWILSLPWDKRTTS
-315 KFNIQQAEEIL
+315 KFDIQQAEEIL

-347 KLVEKVKGPILCF
+347 KLVDKVKGPILCF

-421 KNPLFLLDEIDKMG
+421 KNPLFLLDEVDKMG

-458 RDHYLDVAFDLSE
+458 RDHYLDTAFDLSE

-482 SIPPPLLDRMEVI
+482 SIPPPLLDRMEII

-522 LKQDSLSFS
+522 LRKDSVSFS
-531 DTAISQIINKY
+531 DTSISEIINKY

-547 VRNLEREVTAICR
+547 VRNLEREVTTVCR
-560 RVAKKIAVSDDESEQ
+560 RVAKKIAVGNDKSEQ
-575 SQIDLDN
+575 
-582 LQFQIDLDNL
+582 FPVDLDNL

-662 QSRSEALDLPDDF
+662 QSRSKSLDLPDDY

-768 ILGGLHFHKVED
+768 IRGGLRFHKVD
-780 MAQVLDLAF
+780 HMTQVLDLAF

>member
-1 MKSDSTTEVRDA
+1 MKSDSAIEVRDA
-13 SYMLPVI
+13 SYTLPVI
-20 PLPGKVIFPGSNT
+20 PLPGKVIFPGLNT
-33 PLNVVRK
+33 PLNVVRE
-40 TGVLAVKHA
+40 TGVLAVKYA
-49 LEADKV
+49 LDTDRV

-61 KNKDTDSPS
+61 KNKDTESPS

-107 KLVEDDGF
+107 KLVEDNGF
-115 FLAEVRIPDEESL
+115 FSAEVCVPA
-128 SPEDANSLMRKA
+128 EDSSSSDDASSLMRKA
-140 IKRLER
+140 IKLLER
-146 YVRTGK
+146 YVRISK
-152 QSSSETLVIVRKEVD
+152 QSSSEALVIVRKEVD
-167 PGKLADYIASS
+167 PGKLADYIASL

-192 TVDPIERIR
+192 TIDPIERIR
-201 LVNQFLDEELDVL
+201 LVNQFLDEELDIL

-254 SEIEELREKIEKA
+254 SEIDDLREQIEKA
-267 NASEEAKEKAEKELN
+267 DMSEEAKEKSEKELN

-300 LDWILSLPWDERTTS
+300 LDWILSLPWDKRTTS
-315 KFNIQQAEEIL
+315 KFDIQQAEEIL

-347 KLVEKVKGPILCF
+347 KLVDKVKGPILCF

-421 KNPLFLLDEIDKMG
+421 KNPLFLLDEVDKMG

-458 RDHYLDVAFDLSE
+458 RDHYLDTAFDLSE

-482 SIPPPLLDRMEVI
+482 SIPPPLLDRMEII

-505 SRIANQFLIPK
+505 SKIANQFLIPK

-522 LKQDSLSFS
+522 LRKDSVSFS
-531 DTAISQIINKY
+531 DTSISEIINKY

-547 VRNLEREVTAICR
+547 VRNLEREVTTVCR
-560 RVAKKIAVSDDESEQ
+560 RVAKKIAVGNDKSEQ
-575 SQIDLDN
+575 
-582 LQFQIDLDNL
+582 FPVDLDNL

-650 MKESAQTALAYI
+650 MKESAQTA
-662 QSRSEALDLPDDF
+662 
-675 NFSDNSIHIHVPEGA
+675 
-690 VPKEGP
+690 
-696 SAGIT
+696 
-701 IATAMISALTGKE
+701 
-714 VRSDIAMTG
+714 
-723 EITLRGRVLPIGG
+723 
-736 LKEKVLAAH
+736 
-745 RNNIGNVIIPE
+745 
-756 ENDKDLSEIPEE
+756 
-768 ILGGLHFHKVED
+768 
-780 MAQVLDLAF
+780 
-789 RKSNASGQVSSN
+789 

>member
-1 MKSDSTTEVRDA
+1 MKSDSAIEVRDA
-13 SYMLPVI
+13 SYTLPVI
-20 PLPGKVIFPGSNT
+20 PLPGKVIFPGLNT
-33 PLNVVRK
+33 PLNVVRE
-40 TGVLAVKHA
+40 TGVLAVKYA
-49 LEADKV
+49 LDTDRV

-61 KNKDTDSPS
+61 KNKDTESPS

-107 KLVEDDGF
+107 KLVEDNGF
-115 FLAEVRIPDEESL
+115 FSAEVCVPA
-128 SPEDANSLMRKA
+128 EDSSSSDDASSLMRKA
-140 IKRLER
+140 IKLLER
-146 YVRTGK
+146 YVRISK
-152 QSSSETLVIVRKEVD
+152 QSSSEALVIVRKEVD
-167 PGKLADYIASS
+167 PGKLADYIASL

-192 TVDPIERIR
+192 TIDPIERIR
-201 LVNQFLDEELDVL
+201 LVNQFLDEELDIL

-254 SEIEELREKIEKA
+254 SEIEDLREQIEKA
-267 NASEEAKEKAEKELN
+267 DMSEEAKEKSEKELN

-300 LDWILSLPWDERTTS
+300 LDWILSLPWDKRTTS
-315 KFNIQQAEEIL
+315 KFDIQQAEEIL

-347 KLVEKVKGPILCF
+347 KLVDKVKGPILCF

-421 KNPLFLLDEIDKMG
+421 KNPLFLLDEVDKMG

-458 RDHYLDVAFDLSE
+458 RDHYLDTAFDLSE

-482 SIPPPLLDRMEVI
+482 SIPPPLLDRMEII

-522 LKQDSLSFS
+522 LRKDSVSFS
-531 DTAISQIINKY
+531 DTSISEIINKY

-547 VRNLEREVTAICR
+547 VRNLEREVTTVCR
-560 RVAKKIAVSDDESEQ
+560 RVAKKIAVGNDKSEQ
-575 SQIDLDN
+575 
-582 LQFQIDLDNL
+582 FPVDLDNL

-650 MKESAQTALAYI
+650 MKESAQTA
-662 QSRSEALDLPDDF
+662 
-675 NFSDNSIHIHVPEGA
+675 
-690 VPKEGP
+690 
-696 SAGIT
+696 
-701 IATAMISALTGKE
+701 
-714 VRSDIAMTG
+714 
-723 EITLRGRVLPIGG
+723 
-736 LKEKVLAAH
+736 
-745 RNNIGNVIIPE
+745 
-756 ENDKDLSEIPEE
+756 
-768 ILGGLHFHKVED
+768 
-780 MAQVLDLAF
+780 
-789 RKSNASGQVSSN
+789 

>member
-1 MKSDSTTEVRDA
+1 MKPDSTTEVRDA
-13 SYMLPVI
+13 NYMLPVI

-33 PLNVVRK
+33 PLNVVRES
-40 TGVLAVKHA
+40 GVLAVKHA
-49 LEADKV
+49 LGTNQV

-61 KNKDTDSPS
+61 KNKDTESPS
-70 MEDFHAVGTIADVV
+70 MEDFYTVGTIADIV
-84 DSYDPGDDSIRIAV
+84 DSYDPGDNSIRIAV

-107 KLVEDDGF
+107 KLVEDEGV
-115 FLAEVRIPDEESL
+115 FLAEVRIPDEESS
-128 SPEDANSLMRKA
+128 SPDDASPLMRKA
-140 IKRLER
+140 IKLLER
-146 YVRTGK
+146 YIRTGK
-152 QSSSETLVIVRKEVD
+152 KSSSEALVVVRKEVD
-167 PGKLADYIASS
+167 PGKLADYIANS
-178 IIGSQSERLQQVLD
+178 IISGQNERLQQILD
-192 TVDPIERIR
+192 TIDPIERIK
-201 LVNQFLDEELDVL
+201 LVNQFLDDELDVL

-254 SEIEELREKIEKA
+254 SEIEDLREKIEKVG
-267 NASEEAKEKAEKELN
+267 ASEEAIEKAEKELN

-287 PPMSAEFGVIRTY
+287 PPMSAEYGVIRTY

-315 KFNIQQAEEIL
+315 KFNIQQAEDIL
-326 NEDHYGLEKPK
+326 HEDHYGLEKPK

-516 QVESHG
+516 QIESHG

-547 VRNLEREVTAICR
+547 VRNLEREVTTICR
-560 RVAKKIAVSDDESEQ
+560 RVAKKIAVSNDEPE
-575 SQIDLDN
+575 
-582 LQFQIDLDNL
+582 QFQIDSDNL
-592 TDYLGPEKFTR
+592 NDYLGPEKFTR
-603 RKAEEHDEI
+603 RKAEENDEI

-644 GQLGDV
+644 GQLGEV

-662 QSRSEALDLPDDF
+662 QSRSEALELPDDF

-768 ILGGLHFHKVED
+768 IRGGLHFHKVED

-789 RKSNASGQVSSN
+789 KKSNAPGQVSSN

>member
-1 MKSDSTTEVRDA
+1 MKSDSAIEVRDA
-13 SYMLPVI
+13 SFTLPVI
-20 PLPGKVIFPGSNT
+20 PLPGKVIFPGLNT
-33 PLNVVRK
+33 PLNVVRE
-40 TGVLAVKHA
+40 TGVLAVKYA
-49 LEADKV
+49 LDTDRV

-61 KNKDTDSPS
+61 KNKDTESPS

-107 KLVEDDGF
+107 KLVEESGF
-115 FLAEVRIPDEESL
+115 FSAEVSVPA
-128 SPEDANSLMRKA
+128 EDSSSSDDASSLMRKA
-140 IKRLER
+140 IKLLER
-146 YVRTGK
+146 YVRISK
-152 QSSSETLVIVRKEVD
+152 QSSSEALVIVRKEVD
-167 PGKLADYIASS
+167 PGKLADYIASL

-192 TVDPIERIR
+192 TIDPIERIR
-201 LVNQFLDEELDVL
+201 LVNQFLDEELDIL

-254 SEIEELREKIEKA
+254 SEIEDLREQIEKA
-267 NASEEAKEKAEKELN
+267 DMSEEAKEKSEKELN

-300 LDWILSLPWDERTTS
+300 LDWILSLPWDKRTTS
-315 KFNIQQAEEIL
+315 KFDIQQAEEIL

-347 KLVEKVKGPILCF
+347 KLVDKVKGPILCF

-421 KNPLFLLDEIDKMG
+421 KNPLFLLDEVDKMG

-458 RDHYLDVAFDLSE
+458 RDHYLDTAFDLSE

-482 SIPPPLLDRMEVI
+482 SIPPPLLDRMEII

-505 SRIANQFLIPK
+505 SKIANQFLIPK

-522 LKQDSLSFS
+522 LRKDSVSFS
-531 DTAISQIINKY
+531 DTSISEIINKY

-547 VRNLEREVTAICR
+547 VRNLEREVTTVCR
-560 RVAKKIAVSDDESEQ
+560 RVAKKIAVGNDKSEQ
-575 SQIDLDN
+575 
-582 LQFQIDLDNL
+582 FPVDLDNL

-662 QSRSEALDLPDDF
+662 QSRSKSLDLPDDY

-745 RNNIGNVIIPE
+745 RNNIGHVIIPE

-768 ILGGLHFHKVED
+768 IRGGLRFHKVD
-780 MAQVLDLAF
+780 HMTQVLDLAF
-789 RKSNASGQVSSN
+789 RKGNASGQVSSN

>member
-1 MKSDSTTEVRDA
+1 MKSDSAIEVRDA
-13 SYMLPVI
+13 SYTLPVI
-20 PLPGKVIFPGSNT
+20 PLPGKVIFPGLNT
-33 PLNVVRK
+33 PLNVVRE
-40 TGVLAVKHA
+40 TGVLAVKYA
-49 LEADKV
+49 LDTDRV

-61 KNKDTDSPS
+61 KNKDTESPS

-107 KLVEDDGF
+107 KLVEDSGF
-115 FLAEVRIPDEESL
+115 FSAEVSVPA
-128 SPEDANSLMRKA
+128 EDSSSSDDASSLMRKA
-140 IKRLER
+140 IKLLER
-146 YVRTGK
+146 YVRISK
-152 QSSSETLVIVRKEVD
+152 QSSSEALVIVRKEVD
-167 PGKLADYIASS
+167 PGKLADYIASL

-192 TVDPIERIR
+192 TIDPIERIR
-201 LVNQFLDEELDVL
+201 LVNQFLDEELDIL

-254 SEIEELREKIEKA
+254 SEIEDLREQIEKA
-267 NASEEAKEKAEKELN
+267 DMSEEAKEKSEKELN

-300 LDWILSLPWDERTTS
+300 LDWILSLPWDKRTTS
-315 KFNIQQAEEIL
+315 KFDIQQAEEIL

-347 KLVEKVKGPILCF
+347 KLVDKVKGPILCF

-421 KNPLFLLDEIDKMG
+421 KNPLFLLDEVDKMG

-458 RDHYLDVAFDLSE
+458 RDHYLDTAFDLSE

-482 SIPPPLLDRMEVI
+482 SIPPPLLDRMEII

-505 SRIANQFLIPK
+505 SKIANQFLIPK

-522 LKQDSLSFS
+522 LRKDSVSFS
-531 DTAISQIINKY
+531 DTSISEIINKY

-547 VRNLEREVTAICR
+547 VRNLEREVTTVCR
-560 RVAKKIAVSDDESEQ
+560 RVAKKIAVGNDKSEQ
-575 SQIDLDN
+575 
-582 LQFQIDLDNL
+582 FPVDLDNL

-662 QSRSEALDLPDDF
+662 QSRSKSLDLPDDY

-745 RNNIGNVIIPE
+745 RNNIGHVIIPE

-768 ILGGLHFHKVED
+768 IRGGLRFHKVD
-780 MAQVLDLAF
+780 HMTQVLDLAF

>member
-1 MKSDSTTEVRDA
+1 MKSDSAIEVRDA
-13 SYMLPVI
+13 SYTLPVI
-20 PLPGKVIFPGSNT
+20 PLPGKVIFPGLNT
-33 PLNVVRK
+33 PLNVVRE
-40 TGVLAVKHA
+40 TGVLAVKYA
-49 LEADKV
+49 LDTDRV

-61 KNKDTDSPS
+61 KNKDTESPS

-107 KLVEDDGF
+107 KLVEDSGF
-115 FLAEVRIPDEESL
+115 FSAEVSVPA
-128 SPEDANSLMRKA
+128 EDSSSSDDASSLMRKA
-140 IKRLER
+140 IKLLER
-146 YVRTGK
+146 YVRISK
-152 QSSSETLVIVRKEVD
+152 QSSSEALVIVRKEVD
-167 PGKLADYIASS
+167 PGKLADYIAGL

-192 TVDPIERIR
+192 TIDPIERIR
-201 LVNQFLDEELDVL
+201 LVNQFLDEELDIL

-254 SEIEELREKIEKA
+254 SEIEDLREQIEKA
-267 NASEEAKEKAEKELN
+267 DMSEEAKEKSEKELN

-300 LDWILSLPWDERTTS
+300 LDWILSLPWDKRTTS
-315 KFNIQQAEEIL
+315 KFDIQQAEEIL

-347 KLVEKVKGPILCF
+347 KLVDKVKGPILCF

-421 KNPLFLLDEIDKMG
+421 KNPLFLLDEVDKMG

-458 RDHYLDVAFDLSE
+458 RDHYLDTAFDLSE

-482 SIPPPLLDRMEVI
+482 SIPPPLLDRMEII

-522 LKQDSLSFS
+522 LRKDSVSFS
-531 DTAISQIINKY
+531 DTSISEIINKY

-547 VRNLEREVTAICR
+547 VRNLEREVTTVCR
-560 RVAKKIAVSDDESEQ
+560 RVAKKIAVGNDKSEQ
-575 SQIDLDN
+575 
-582 LQFQIDLDNL
+582 FPVDLDNL

-662 QSRSEALDLPDDF
+662 QSRSESLDLPDDY

-745 RNNIGNVIIPE
+745 RNNIDNVIIPE

-768 ILGGLHFHKVED
+768 IRGGLRFHKVD
-780 MAQVLDLAF
+780 HMTQVLDLAF

>member
-1 MKSDSTTEVRDA
+1 
-13 SYMLPVI
+13 
-20 PLPGKVIFPGSNT
+20 
-33 PLNVVRK
+33 
-40 TGVLAVKHA
+40 
-49 LEADKV
+49 
-55 VLLLNQ
+55 
-61 KNKDTDSPS
+61 
-70 MEDFHAVGTIADVV
+70 
-84 DSYDPGDDSIRIAV
+84 
-98 EGSSRGEVL
+98 
-107 KLVEDDGF
+107 
-115 FLAEVRIPDEESL
+115 
-128 SPEDANSLMRKA
+128 
-140 IKRLER
+140 
-146 YVRTGK
+146 
-152 QSSSETLVIVRKEVD
+152 
-167 PGKLADYIASS
+167 
-178 IIGSQSERLQQVLD
+178 
-192 TVDPIERIR
+192 
-201 LVNQFLDEELDVL
+201 
-214 ELDRK
+214 
-219 IDSKVRK
+219 
-226 SIEKTHKEF
+226 
-235 YLQEKMKEIQKEL
+235 
-248 GRGDNP
+248 
-254 SEIEELREKIEKA
+254 
-267 NASEEAKEKAEKELN
+267 
-282 RLQQM
+282 
-287 PPMSAEFGVIRTY
+287 
-300 LDWILSLPWDERTTS
+300 
-315 KFNIQQAEEIL
+315 
-326 NEDHYGLEKPK
+326 
-337 ERILEYLAVM
+337 
-347 KLVEKVKGPILCF
+347 
-360 VGPPGVGKTSLGK
+360 
-373 SVARSTDRN
+373 
-382 FIRMSLGGVRDESE
+382 
-396 IRGHRRTYIGSMPGR
+396 MPGR

-421 KNPLFLLDEIDKMG
+421 KNPLFLLDEVDKMG

-458 RDHYLDVAFDLSE
+458 RDHYLDTAFDLSE

-482 SIPPPLLDRMEVI
+482 SIPPPLLDRMEII

-522 LKQDSLSFS
+522 LRKDSVSFS
-531 DTAISQIINKY
+531 DTSISEIINKY

-547 VRNLEREVTAICR
+547 VRNLEREVTTVCR
-560 RVAKKIAVSDDESEQ
+560 RVAKKIAVGNDKSEQ
-575 SQIDLDN
+575 FPVDS
-582 LQFQIDLDNL
+582 DNL

-662 QSRSEALDLPDDF
+662 QSRSESLNLPDDY

-701 IATAMISALTGKE
+701 IAIAMISALTGKE
-714 VRSDIAMTG
+714 VRSDTAMTG

-745 RNNIGNVIIPE
+745 RNNIDNVIIPE

-768 ILGGLHFHKVED
+768 IRGGLHFHKVD
-780 MAQVLDLAF
+780 HMTQVLDLAF

>member
-1 MKSDSTTEVRDA
+1 MKSDSAIEVRDA
-13 SYMLPVI
+13 SFTLPVI
-20 PLPGKVIFPGSNT
+20 PLPGKVIFPGLNT
-33 PLNVVRK
+33 PLNVVRE
-40 TGVLAVKHA
+40 TGVLAVKYA
-49 LEADKV
+49 LDTDRV

-61 KNKDTDSPS
+61 KNKDTESPS

-107 KLVEDDGF
+107 KLVEDSGF
-115 FLAEVRIPDEESL
+115 FSAEVSVPA
-128 SPEDANSLMRKA
+128 EDSSSSDDASSLMRKA
-140 IKRLER
+140 IKLLER
-146 YVRTGK
+146 YVRISK
-152 QSSSETLVIVRKEVD
+152 QSSSEALVIVRKEVD
-167 PGKLADYIASS
+167 PGKLADYIASL

-192 TVDPIERIR
+192 TIDPIERIR
-201 LVNQFLDEELDVL
+201 LVNQFLDEELDIL

-254 SEIEELREKIEKA
+254 SEIEDLREQIEKA
-267 NASEEAKEKAEKELN
+267 DMSEEAKEKSEKELN

-300 LDWILSLPWDERTTS
+300 LDWILSLPWDKRTTS
-315 KFNIQQAEEIL
+315 KFDIQQAEEIL

-347 KLVEKVKGPILCF
+347 KLVDKVKGPILCF

-421 KNPLFLLDEIDKMG
+421 KNPLFLLDEVDKMG

-458 RDHYLDVAFDLSE
+458 RDHYLDTAFDLSE

-482 SIPPPLLDRMEVI
+482 SIPPPLLDRMEII

-522 LKQDSLSFS
+522 LRKDSVSFS
-531 DTAISQIINKY
+531 DTSISEIINKY

-547 VRNLEREVTAICR
+547 VRNLEREVTTVCR
-560 RVAKKIAVSDDESEQ
+560 RVAKKIAVGNDKSEQ
-575 SQIDLDN
+575 
-582 LQFQIDLDNL
+582 FPVDLDNL

-662 QSRSEALDLPDDF
+662 QSRSKSLDLPDDY

-768 ILGGLHFHKVED
+768 IRGGLRFHKVD
-780 MAQVLDLAF
+780 HMTQVLDLAF

>member
-1 MKSDSTTEVRDA
+1 MKSDSAIEVRDA
-13 SYMLPVI
+13 SYTLPVI
-20 PLPGKVIFPGSNT
+20 PLPGKVIFPGLNT
-33 PLNVVRK
+33 PLNVVRE
-40 TGVLAVKHA
+40 TGVLAVKYA
-49 LEADKV
+49 LDTDRV

-61 KNKDTDSPS
+61 KNKDTESPS

-107 KLVEDDGF
+107 KLVEDSGF
-115 FLAEVRIPDEESL
+115 FSAEVSVPA
-128 SPEDANSLMRKA
+128 EDSSSSDDASSLMRKA
-140 IKRLER
+140 IKLLER
-146 YVRTGK
+146 YVRISK
-152 QSSSETLVIVRKEVD
+152 QSSSEALVIVRKEVD
-167 PGKLADYIASS
+167 PGKLADYIASL

-192 TVDPIERIR
+192 TIDPIERIR
-201 LVNQFLDEELDVL
+201 LVNQFLDEELDIL

-254 SEIEELREKIEKA
+254 SEIEDLREQIEKA
-267 NASEEAKEKAEKELN
+267 DMSEEAKEKSEKELN

-300 LDWILSLPWDERTTS
+300 LDWILSLPWDKRTTS
-315 KFNIQQAEEIL
+315 KFDIQQAEEIL

-347 KLVEKVKGPILCF
+347 KLVDKVKGPILCF

-421 KNPLFLLDEIDKMG
+421 KNPLFLLDEVDKMG

-458 RDHYLDVAFDLSE
+458 RDHYLDTAFDLSE

-482 SIPPPLLDRMEVI
+482 SIPPPLLDRMEII

-505 SRIANQFLIPK
+505 SKIANQFLIPK

-522 LKQDSLSFS
+522 LRKDSVSFS
-531 DTAISQIINKY
+531 DTSISEIINKY

-547 VRNLEREVTAICR
+547 VRNLEREVTTVCR
-560 RVAKKIAVSDDESEQ
+560 RVAKKIAVGNDKSEQ
-575 SQIDLDN
+575 
-582 LQFQIDLDNL
+582 FPVDLDNL

-662 QSRSEALDLPDDF
+662 QSRSKSLNLPDDY

-745 RNNIGNVIIPE
+745 RNNIGHVIIPE

-768 ILGGLHFHKVED
+768 IRGGLRFHKVD
-780 MAQVLDLAF
+780 HMTQVLDLAF

>member
-1 MKSDSTTEVRDA
+1 MEPDSTTEVRDA
-13 SYMLPVI
+13 SYMLPII

-33 PLNVVRK
+33 PLNVVRES
-40 TGVLAVKHA
+40 GVLAVKYA
-49 LEADKV
+49 LGTNKV

-61 KNKDTDSPS
+61 KNKDTESPS
-70 MEDFHAVGTIADVV
+70 MEDFYTVGTIADIV

-107 KLVEDDGF
+107 KLVEDEGV
-115 FLAEVRIPDEESL
+115 FLAEVRIPDEESS
-128 SPEDANSLMRKA
+128 SPDDASPLMRKA
-140 IKRLER
+140 IKLLER
-146 YVRTGK
+146 YIRTGK
-152 QSSSETLVIVRKEVD
+152 QSSSEALVVVRKEVD
-167 PGKLADYIASS
+167 PGKLADYIANS
-178 IIGSQSERLQQVLD
+178 IIGGQNERLQQILD
-192 TVDPIERIR
+192 TIDPIERIK
-201 LVNQFLDEELDVL
+201 LVNQFLDDELDVL

-254 SEIEELREKIEKA
+254 SEIDELREKIEKL

-300 LDWILSLPWDERTTS
+300 LDWILSLPWNERTTS

-505 SRIANQFLIPK
+505 SKIANQFLIPK
-516 QVESHG
+516 QIESHG
-522 LKQDSLSFS
+522 LKQNSLNLS
-531 DTAISQIINKY
+531 DATISQIINKY

-547 VRNLEREVTAICR
+547 VRNLEREVTTICR
-560 RVAKKIAVSDDESEQ
+560 RVAKKIAVDDNESE
-575 SQIDLDN
+575 
-582 LQFQIDLDNL
+582 QFQIDLDNL

-603 RKAEEHDEI
+603 RKAEESDEI

-756 ENDKDLSEIPEE
+756 ENDKDLSDIPEE
-768 ILGGLHFHKVED
+768 IRGGLHFHKVED